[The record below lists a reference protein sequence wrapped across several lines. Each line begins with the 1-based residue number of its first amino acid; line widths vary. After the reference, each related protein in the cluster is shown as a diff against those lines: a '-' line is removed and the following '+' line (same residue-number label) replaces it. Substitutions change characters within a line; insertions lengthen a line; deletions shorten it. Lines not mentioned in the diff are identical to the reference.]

1 MCCFWFYKKCKGLEG
16 IILANK
22 KKKWNIRITERYYF
36 SRKLTQLG
44 GKYQEFDTLSFSPK
58 AIAHS
63 FS

>member
-1 MCCFWFYKKCKGLEG
+1 MCCFCFYKKCKGLEG

-44 GKYQEFDTLSFSPK
+44 GKY
-58 AIAHS
+58 
-63 FS
+63 